1 MSDDIVERLRE
12 YAEEWQIDRSVVD
25 RAANEIIRLRAL
37 VESSVVLA
45 QPGSLTVNCVRG
57 TVACQEAERLR
68 ARAKEILF
76 GAAAEIERLRARVE
90 DLERALIDARQNGLI
105 YWNPPACGVAGKL
118 AMIARIDAVLN
129 KEAKP

>member
-12 YAEEWQIDRSVVD
+12 YPEEWKIDRSVAD

-76 GAAAEIERLRARVE
+76 GAAAEIARLRARVE
-90 DLERALIDARQNGLI
+90 VLEKVREAALPHLFTPSMETG
-105 YWNPPACGVAGKL
+105 
-118 AMIARIDAVLN
+118 IALLKAVQ
-129 KEAKP
+129 EAAPCA

>member
-12 YAEEWQIDRSVVD
+12 YPEEWKIDRSVAD

-90 DLERALIDARQNGLI
+90 VLEQALGLLTTLAPKMEIDVSDPMGMAKTIEATVRAAL
-105 YWNPPACGVAGKL
+105 
-118 AMIARIDAVLN
+118 
-129 KEAKP
+129 EAKP